1 MTDAVYFGTEAWV
14 SRLAEEVNTSA
25 AYQAAAK
32 EWEGDFLFVVEA
44 EDPLPRPIYMYMDL
58 YHGKCR
64 QAFILDEP
72 GSVQP
77 AYRVS
82 GKLRVWRAIT
92 RQELDPIKALL
103 TRQLSLKGNMAKV
116 MRNVKAATEL
126 VNCTTRLETR
136 FPAE

>member
-1 MTDAVYFGTEAWV
+1 MKEAVVFATDAWV
-14 SRLAEEVNTSA
+14 ARLQEELNQSQ

-32 EWEGDFLFVVEA
+32 EWEGDFLFIVEA
-44 EDPLPRPIYMYMDL
+44 EGHRPEPVYMYMDL

-64 QAFILDEP
+64 QAFILNEP
-72 GSVQP
+72 DSLT
-77 AYRVS
+77 AEYRVS

-92 RQELDPIKALL
+92 QQELDPIKALL

-126 VNCTTRLETR
+126 VNCTTRLTTE
-136 FPAE
+136 FPAD

>member
-1 MTDAVYFGTEAWV
+1 MRDAVIFATDAWV
-14 SRLAEEVNTSA
+14 ARFKDELNQSQ

-32 EWEGDFLFVVEA
+32 EWEGDFLFIVEP
-44 EDPLPRPIYMYMDL
+44 EEHRPEPIYMYMDL

-64 QAFILDEP
+64 QALILEEP
-72 GSVQP
+72 DRFNP

-92 RQELDPIKALL
+92 QQELDPIKALV

-126 VNCTTRLETR
+126 VNCTTRFTTE

>member
-1 MTDAVYFGTEAWV
+1 MSEAVVFATDDWV
-14 SRLAEEVNTSA
+14 ARLMEELNRSQ
-25 AYQAAAK
+25 AYQAAAR

-44 EDPLPRPIYMYMDL
+44 EDHRPEPVYMYMDL

-64 QAFILDEP
+64 QAFILEQPD
-72 GSVQP
+72 SLSP

-92 RQELDPIKALL
+92 QQELDPIKALL

-126 VNCTTRLETR
+126 VNCTTRFATE

>member
-1 MTDAVYFGTEAWV
+1 MTDAVVFATEAWV
-14 SRLAEEVNTSA
+14 ARLADELNRSP

-32 EWEGDFLFVVEA
+32 DWEGDFLFVVEA
-44 EDPLPRPIYMYMDL
+44 EDRLPRPVYMYMDL

-72 GSVQP
+72 ESIRP
-77 AYRVS
+77 AYQVS

-126 VNCTTRLETR
+126 VNCTTRFETR

>member
-1 MTDAVYFGTEAWV
+1 MREAVVFATDAWV
-14 SRLAEEVNTSA
+14 ARLKDELNQSQS
-25 AYQAAAK
+25 YQAAAK
-32 EWEGDFLFVVEA
+32 EWEGDFLFVVEP
-44 EDPLPRPIYMYMDL
+44 EDHRPQPIYMYMDL

-64 QAFILDEP
+64 QAFILNEP
-72 GSVQP
+72 HSLNP

-82 GKLRVWRAIT
+82 GKLRIWRAIT
-92 RQELDPIKALL
+92 QQELDPIKALL

-126 VNCTTRLETR
+126 VNCTTRLTTK